1 MADVMGGTSTAN
13 QSAAG
18 DSLQNNS
25 QSLRFHSGAGVRG
38 GSGDASAL
46 IADGAISKA
55 RPSNAAAKS
64 EYHPQ
69 PYGAGGAT
77 GSDDLLGGDELIDP
91 ADVEIIIQGKP

>member
-1 MADVMGGTSTAN
+1 MPHQTNVAGGVQHGSPPSMADVMGGTSTAN

-64 EYHPQ
+64 EYHP
-69 PYGAGGAT
+69 
-77 GSDDLLGGDELIDP
+77 
-91 ADVEIIIQGKP
+91 